1 MQSGRAEMGTQTSV
15 EMPLIPGRSARELIT
30 FVEDRA
36 GHDWRY
42 AIDASRIMGELGY
55 QPHESFETGLQRTL
69 DWYLSNE
76 EWWRPLLVK

>member
-1 MQSGRAEMGTQTSV
+1 MTGTGKRFPDAPGSK
-15 EMPLIPGRSARELIT
+15 GRSARDLIT

-42 AIDASRIMGELGY
+42 AIDATRIMDELGY
-55 QPHESFETGLQRTL
+55 KPHESFETGLQRTL

-76 EWWRPLLVK
+76 AWWRPLLPE